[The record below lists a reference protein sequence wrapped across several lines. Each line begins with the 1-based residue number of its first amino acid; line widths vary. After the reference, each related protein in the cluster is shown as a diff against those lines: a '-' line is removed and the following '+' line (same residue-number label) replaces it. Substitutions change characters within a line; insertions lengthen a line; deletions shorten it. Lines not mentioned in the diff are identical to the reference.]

1 MVEGGFGVEWYIQ
14 APAHRHGHLL
24 WLGGFFFFIIRGQGG
39 YPEAGIDVFVALSV
53 SPHSFLASF
62 FYSFYS
68 MVLRQRRNLPG
79 VGNTNAHFIQQAK
92 FYTQY
97 NR

>member
-1 MVEGGFGVEWYIQ
+1 MVEGGFGVEWYIR

-24 WLGGFFFFIIRGQGG
+24 WLAFLIIRGQGG

-53 SPHSFLASF
+53 SPHSFPTFF
-62 FYSFYS
+62 FYSFYY
-68 MVLRQRRNLPG
+68 MVLRQRRNLFG
-79 VGNTNAHFIQQAK
+79 VGNTNAHFIPQAE

-97 NR
+97 SR